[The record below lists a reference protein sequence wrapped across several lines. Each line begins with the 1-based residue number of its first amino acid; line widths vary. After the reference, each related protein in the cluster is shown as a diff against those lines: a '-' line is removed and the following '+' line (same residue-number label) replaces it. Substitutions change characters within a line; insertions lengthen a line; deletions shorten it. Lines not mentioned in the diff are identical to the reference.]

1 MQTGGTTTIVGGLVL
16 GQCEGGSGTYEI
28 WDGQLHVQSLT
39 VGESGMGSFVQFP
52 GQAIEGDRPEVIVA
66 GQLMIG
72 LTSSAESSS
81 YEMWGGRLQADQI
94 NVGGSGM
101 SSLTVGDG
109 TVTADT
115 IHVTNGDL
123 SIYDG
128 TVIADSLHVHSGAS
142 FNLTG
147 PGGVL
152 RVNSFSGI
160 EPVGWTGSLHLGHPG
175 GSGQAT
181 HAVTDSRPVA
191 IGGYF
196 IVGYDGTATLT
207 HTGGSVA
214 PEAGLGVGIAAGGQG
229 TYEMY
234 NDAVIAT
241 GITVVGQSGIGN
253 FVQDGGTHT
262 ADTSVS
268 LGLYS
273 GGRGTYELKSGQL
286 DAPVLVLGYSG
297 SGTFIQTGGTATIG
311 GIMALAYEAGGY
323 GRYDIVD
330 GQMTVGELH
339 AGVFGPGKV
348 FLRGGQFEV
357 QDMAC
362 VGSGGGEGGIYVDK
376 GSMDVAGQL
385 VIQPLTSESSNRG
398 KLFYYLYGTAAGTDY
413 GQVVGTQAVG
423 ENPAILGGTLVA
435 DFTNYAPHTGETFI
449 LLDSFDISGTFDAVA
464 IRGLEAGFQYDVDY
478 TGRRVTLEAL
488 SDGVI
493 DEAVSSTFMVGISG
507 VGGSCGTD
515 GGVDARFGSTGG
527 GRMIT
532 EYRRRTFNN
541 MRDELPEMTDYEPAG
556 ESQGQ
561 YWDLSYDGTF
571 TGLVEVTLEYDE
583 SLLGDGYDETQLGV
597 YHHNGAE
604 WEMLDILDRDVHAN
618 RLTVLTDSFSPMV
631 LIIEPDTPGDTNG
644 DDIVDEWDYD
654 NLVAQFGGPPGVES
668 ADFNEDGRVD
678 LIDLAILRRNFG
690 EGVEP
695 PSPGAAA
702 PEPATLILLAGGL
715 PLLLKRRKR
724 SVVE

>member
-1 MQTGGTTTIVGGLVL
+1 MRGKGVFLQTGGTTTIAGGLVL
-16 GQCEGGSGTYEI
+16 GQCEGSFGTYEI

-39 VGESGMGSFVQFP
+39 VGESGMGSFVQFS
-52 GQAIEGDRPEVIVA
+52 GQAIEGDGPEVFVT

-81 YEMWGGRLQADQI
+81 YEMWGGRLQADRI
-94 NVGGSGM
+94 NVGGTGVG
-101 SSLTVGDG
+101 SLTVGDG

-115 IHVTNGDL
+115 IDVTNGDL

-196 IVGYDGTATLT
+196 IV
-207 HTGGSVA
+207 
-214 PEAGLGVGIAAGGQG
+214 
-229 TYEMY
+229 
-234 NDAVIAT
+234 
-241 GITVVGQSGIGN
+241 
-253 FVQDGGTHT
+253 
-262 ADTSVS
+262 
-268 LGLYS
+268 
-273 GGRGTYELKSGQL
+273 
-286 DAPVLVLGYSG
+286 
-297 SGTFIQTGGTATIG
+297 
-311 GIMALAYEAGGY
+311 
-323 GRYDIVD
+323 D

-357 QDMAC
+357 QDMAY

-423 ENPAILGGTLVA
+423 ENPAMLGGTLVA
-435 DFTNYAPHTGETFI
+435 DFTNYAPHTGDTFI

-541 MRDELPEMTDYEPAG
+541 MRDELPEITDYEPAG

-695 PSPGAAA
+695 LSPGAAA
-702 PEPATLILLAGGL
+702 PATPEPATLALLAAGL